1 MSKNTA
7 TEMNSFFS
15 KMPEK
20 VLKEQAQH
28 ILDKSSKEL
37 KHTIGIVNIYQMPS
51 LVLSINKK
59 SLKMKWFDTEQEAI
73 DYYLDLFGMTKE
85 YNQTDLFSHE

>member
-7 TEMNSFFS
+7 AEMNNFFS

-20 VLKEQAQH
+20 VLRGQAQH

-37 KHTIGIVNIYQMPS
+37 RHSVGIVNIYQMPT
-51 LVLSINKK
+51 LVLSINKE
-59 SLKMKWFDTEQEAI
+59 SLKMKWFDTEQEAV

-85 YNQTDLFSHE
+85 YKQIDLFSHE